1 MNGNDVYIKIFNDRI
16 ENRIKSKP
24 DVSFLR
30 GYTNSISI
38 DLSET
43 TIYLYLGIVINFIDY
58 THKNDGNFTYDDYL
72 NYMASLRSKTPGY
85 QISTYS
91 ALCKLSSYLYITN
104 KCDKNYMDKIKRPKF
119 VERMETKQKREKN
132 YLTKKEL
139 HKYIEN
145 VKTYSGDGIREEYQA
160 YNWKERDLGIIM
172 LFLTTGMRC
181 SALFKLNIEDL
192 NFENN
197 SLTTIDKE
205 RRIEEHFFSEEV
217 ALILKKWLNK
227 RKVLLNGQFE
237 NALFIS
243 RNRKRIS
250 QQGITKILEKY
261 SFDINGK
268 HITPHKLRAT
278 YGTQIYEKTHDIYM
292 VQQCMG
298 HASPSTSSIYIRGQK
313 NKGRQQASEIIS
325 NLF

>member
-1 MNGNDVYIKIFNDRI
+1 MNGNDIYIKIFNDRI
-16 ENRIKSKP
+16 ENRIKSRP
-24 DVSFLR
+24 NISFLR

-38 DLSET
+38 DLSEST
-43 TIYLYLGIVINFIDY
+43 VYLYLGIIINFIDY
-58 THKNDGNFTYDDYL
+58 INKTDIKYEDYL
-72 NYMASLRSKTPGY
+72 NYMALIRDKTSGY

-91 ALCKLSSYLYITN
+91 ALRKLSSYLYVTEACN
-104 KCDKNYMDKIKRPKF
+104 KDYMATVKRPKF
-119 VERMETKQKREKN
+119 IEKMETKQKRDNN

-145 VKTYSGDGIREEYQA
+145 VRSYKGEGTREELQA
-160 YNWKERDLGIIM
+160 YNWKERDLSIIM

-181 SALFKLNIEDL
+181 SALFKLNVNDL

-197 SLTTIDKE
+197 SLRTVDKE

-217 ALILKKWLNK
+217 AAVLKEWLLKRRILLEDKS
-227 RKVLLNGQFE
+227 E
-237 NALFIS
+237 DALFIS

-250 QQGITKILEKY
+250 QPGITRILEKY
-261 SFDINGK
+261 SFNINGK

-278 YGTQIYEKTHDIYM
+278 YGTQVYEKTHDIYM

-313 NKGRQQASEIIS
+313 NKGRQQASEIMS
-325 NLF
+325 GLF

>member
-16 ENRIKSKP
+16 ENRIKSRP
-24 DVSFLR
+24 NISFLR

-38 DLSET
+38 DLSEST
-43 TIYLYLGIVINFIDY
+43 VYLYLGIIISFLDYINKTDIKY
-58 THKNDGNFTYDDYL
+58 EDYL
-72 NYMASLRSKTPGY
+72 NYMASIRDKTSGY

-91 ALCKLSSYLYITN
+91 ALRKLSSYLYITEVCN
-104 KCDKNYMDKIKRPKF
+104 KDYMATVKRPKF
-119 VERMETKQKREKN
+119 IERMETKQKRDNN
-132 YLTKKEL
+132 YLTKREL

-145 VKTYSGDGIREEYQA
+145 VKCYVGEGTREELQS
-160 YNWKERDLGIIM
+160 YNWKERDLSIIM

-181 SALFKLNIEDL
+181 SALFKLNVNDL

-197 SLTTIDKE
+197 SLRTIDKE

-217 ALILKKWLNK
+217 AEVLKEWLFK
-227 RKVLLNGQFE
+227 RRVLLNGISE
-237 NALFIS
+237 DALFIS
-243 RNRKRIS
+243 RNRSRIS
-250 QQGITKILEKY
+250 QVGITRILEKY
-261 SFDINGK
+261 SFNINGK

-278 YGTQIYEKTHDIYM
+278 YGTQVYEKTHDIYM

-313 NKGRQQASEIIS
+313 NKGRQQASEIMS
-325 NLF
+325 DLF

>member
-43 TIYLYLGIVINFIDY
+43 TIYLYLGIVINFINY

-72 NYMASLRSKTPGY
+72 NYMASLRNKTPGY

-91 ALCKLSSYLYITN
+91 ALCKLSSYLYITE
-104 KCDKNYMDKIKRPKF
+104 KCDKDYMKKIKRPKF
-119 VERMETKQKREKN
+119 VERMETKQKRDNN
-132 YLTKKEL
+132 YLTQKEL
-139 HKYIEN
+139 HRYIMN
-145 VKTYSGDGIREEYQA
+145 INNSDSI
-160 YNWKERDLGIIM
+160 WKERDLSII
-172 LFLTTGMRC
+172 LIFLTTGMRC
-181 SALFKLNIEDL
+181 SALFKLNISDL
-192 NFENN
+192 DFNN
-197 SLTTIDKE
+197 KVLRTVDKE
-205 RRIEEHFFSEEV
+205 RRIEEHFLSDQVIEV
-217 ALILKKWLNK
+217 LKEWLWKRQILLDDNYEK
-227 RKVLLNGQFE
+227 
-237 NALFIS
+237 ALFIS
-243 RNRKRIS
+243 RNKKRLSQKGIS
-250 QQGITKILEKY
+250 QITQKY
-261 SFDINGK
+261 SFSINGK
-268 HITPHKLRAT
+268 IITPHKLRAT

-313 NKGRQQASEIIS
+313 NKGRQQASEIMS
-325 NLF
+325 GLL